1 MSDGLPLLWSG
12 IAGLM
17 LSALSLGGLWWTV
30 RVGLRAKQPAIL
42 FLASLVVRT
51 LVVVAGFYLA
61 SNGEAKRL
69 VACLVG
75 YLVARTVITRVA
87 GAPLKHF
94 ETTARETGHAP

>member
-1 MSDGLPLLWSG
+1 MSEGVMLALAG
-12 IAGLM
+12 VAGLV

-30 RVGLRAKQPAIL
+30 RVGVTSKQPGLL

-51 LVVVAGFYLA
+51 LVVVAGFYLV

-75 YLVARTVITRVA
+75 YLVARTVITKLA
-87 GAPLKHF
+87 GAPLQHF
-94 ETTARETGHAP
+94 EAPAKEPEHAP